1 MLQMSEMRVF
11 SNNHLG
17 LQVRTMLNEDGSVSV
32 NAEDTAIGFGWTQ
45 KQQKSGKEYI
55 SIRWVTLNTYLKEIG
70 FPQEVGE
77 NDYIP
82 ESMFYLLGMK
92 ASNSIAL
99 EFQKWLALDVLPS
112 LRKTGI
118 YELGTVTARNDIGE
132 IANLLREWRMW
143 AQEQKMPYN
152 QAMASLVNFL
162 HKIGVPFPEE
172 MIYLPPMDMYPVQ
185 LSINYSSKLN
195 R

>member
-1 MLQMSEMRVF
+1 MSEMRVF